1 MQSVKLSDNPKTLVK
16 QPKVPE
22 APSVPSVPRGPRYR
36 YFSNP
41 PKTIDLRLGDL
52 NDIPSTAFTPF
63 YDADRRI
70 AVPAEDILGGPVPKI
85 SFARLAEL
93 VPDAFQVGIHS
104 GVHLRVP
111 ASRLALSYQ
120 LVESRELIEEPV
132 EDLPLPPPVEE
143 TFALL
148 DTLPPPTGEKFA
160 PVVDDLP
167 PPPTAKDLP
176 KEPGAEE
183 SSFKPKLPPIA
194 PPTAVPV
201 AKVEPVEP
209 PAPKPPL
216 PQIAPP
222 TAAVPTPEPPKPV
235 PIEAVAPVASAVA
248 PAPQEPLPTVPTPA
262 AITPAPEVPKPEP
275 PPVATKVE
283 PPAAP
288 VVESLKPLPKP
299 VPIITPPA
307 PVQET
312 TPPPAPPAPVAATP
326 EPVVPPPA
334 SPSPEQ
340 VAPPAPIARRPFS
353 LLPIFRRKVVEPA
366 KPIVAPEPRARVEIP
381 KPKKPLAP
389 LTSMNVPPVEPPVA
403 PPPPKPAKPEI
414 PALAIL
420 KEEPAE
426 PKAAAPEPKI
436 VPKPPSAPEVEAIP
450 EAKLTPEPKAPAPI
464 PIPPPVVLKE
474 EIPPPVSAPAPI
486 VQAIAPEKSEA
497 VFVETEHFPQGGK
510 DIPTE
515 IPEQDSLQALFLTE
529 DVLSVERVIELCNG
543 LPGIKSCIL
552 TRSGSVV
559 NARNVPDSIDLISLS
574 ANALEMFRALRGS
587 CAKMGIGAVP
597 AVTMHS
603 QKGPIT
609 FFHEQDICLLVLH
622 KDRGFVP
629 GVREKLQMVVEELSK
644 ANLLLP
650 VSERGTKE
658 LK

>member
-1 MQSVKLSDNPKTLVK
+1 M
-16 QPKVPE
+16 
-22 APSVPSVPRGPRYR
+22 PRGPRYR

-41 PKTIDLRLGDL
+41 PKTIGLRLGDL
-52 NDIPSTAFTPF
+52 SDIPSTAFTPF
-63 YDADRRI
+63 YNADRRVE
-70 AVPAEDILGGPVPKI
+70 VPAEDILGGPVPKI

-104 GVHLRVP
+104 GVQLRVP

-194 PPTAVPV
+194 PPAAPV
-201 AKVEPVEP
+201 AKIEPVEP

-216 PQIAPP
+216 PEIAPP
-222 TAAVPTPEPPKPV
+222 AAAVPIPEPPKPA
-235 PIEAVAPVASAVA
+235 PIETVAPAASAA
-248 PAPQEPLPTVPTPA
+248 ASAPQEPLPTVPAPA
-262 AITPAPEVPKPEP
+262 AITPAPEAPKPEP
-275 PPVATKVE
+275 PPVAAKVE

-288 VVESLKPLPKP
+288 IVEALKPLPRPIP
-299 VPIITPPA
+299 VIAPPAPVA

-312 TPPPAPPAPVAATP
+312 TPPPAAPAPVVASP

-334 SPSPEQ
+334 PSPEQ

-353 LLPIFRRKVVEPA
+353 LLPIFRRKVVEPP

-389 LTSMNVPPVEPPVA
+389 LTSMNVPPVEPPAA
-403 PPPPKPAKPEI
+403 PLPPKPEI

-426 PKAAAPEPKI
+426 PKAPLPEARIVPEPATPPEPKVTPEPPR
-436 VPKPPSAPEVEAIP
+436 VPV
-450 EAKLTPEPKAPAPI
+450 AKLTPEPKAPAPI
-464 PIPPPVVLKE
+464 PVPPPVVLKE
-474 EIPPPVSAPAPI
+474 EVPAPVSASATLVPSPT
-486 VQAIAPEKSEA
+486 PEKSEA
-497 VFVETEHFPQGGK
+497 IFVETEHFPQGGK
-510 DIPTE
+510 DVPAE

>member
-1 MQSVKLSDNPKTLVK
+1 M
-16 QPKVPE
+16 
-22 APSVPSVPRGPRYR
+22 
-36 YFSNP
+36 
-41 PKTIDLRLGDL
+41 
-52 NDIPSTAFTPF
+52 
-63 YDADRRI
+63 
-70 AVPAEDILGGPVPKI
+70 PKI

-104 GVHLRVP
+104 GVQLRVP
-111 ASRLALSYQ
+111 AARLALSYQ
-120 LVESRELIEEPV
+120 LVESRELVEEPV
-132 EDLPLPPPVEE
+132 EDLPVPPPVEE

-148 DTLPPPTGEKFA
+148 DTLPPPSGEKFA
-160 PVVDDLP
+160 PVIDDLP
-167 PPPTAKDLP
+167 PLPGAKDLP
-176 KEPGAEE
+176 RDTVSEE

-194 PPTAVPV
+194 PPAALV
-201 AKVEPVEP
+201 AKEEPIAT

-216 PQIAPP
+216 PEIPI
-222 TAAVPTPEPPKPV
+222 PEPP
-235 PIEAVAPVASAVA
+235 VA
-248 PAPQEPLPTVPTPA
+248 PAVAELAPVPAPKPPLPEIPAPA
-262 AITPAPEVPKPEP
+262 AISPIPAAAEEKT
-275 PPVATKVE
+275 PPVEAKSG
-283 PPAAP
+283 PPVPP
-288 VVESLKPLPKP
+288 VVEPQKPLPKIVP
-299 VPIITPPA
+299 VVTPASIP

-312 TPPPAPPAPVAATP
+312 TPPPAPAAPAPAAAAP
-326 EPVVPPPA
+326 EPTAPPA
-334 SPSPEQ
+334 TGSVPPSPEQ

-353 LLPIFRRKVVEPA
+353 LLPIFRRKVVEPP

-389 LTSMNVPPVEPPVA
+389 LTSINVPPAEPPVA

-420 KEEPAE
+420 KEEASE
-426 PKAAAPEPKI
+426 PKAAIPEPK
-436 VPKPPSAPEVEAIP
+436 VAPEVKIAPESKLPEAIP
-450 EAKLTPEPKAPAPI
+450 V
-464 PIPPPVVLKE
+464 PPPTVLKE
-474 EIPPPVSAPAPI
+474 EVPPPPGVSAALVPPST
-486 VQAIAPEKSEA
+486 PEKTEA

-510 DIPTE
+510 DVPAE
-515 IPEQDSLQALFLTE
+515 LPEQDSLQALFLTE
-529 DVLSVERVIELCNG
+529 DVLSVDRVIELCNG

-552 TRSGSVV
+552 TRSGAVV

-609 FFHEQDICLLVLH
+609 FFHEEDICLLVLH

-650 VSERGTKE
+650 VSGRGTKE